1 MYVTSEVVRESRERS
16 SSKNGMSTAS
26 SNESKLVTIPNVVTA
41 VRIACIPLFIW
52 MTVFAHMLVAG
63 AILLGFLGATDW
75 VDGQLARRLDQVSN
89 LGKLLD
95 PTADRLLV
103 VAGVIAAIL
112 SHAIPIWLVA
122 VVLLREVLVSLAVLL
137 LMLLGAKRI
146 DVLFVGKAGTFAIM
160 VAFPA
165 FLISYGHATWQ
176 SPFHIIAWVATAAG
190 LVLGWA
196 AVLAYIPA
204 AKRAISNR
212 NSTTSTGKIPENRGG
227 TTS

>member
-1 MYVTSEVVRESRERS
+1 MRESREQS

-26 SNESKLVTIPNVVTA
+26 SNESKLATIPNVVTA

-75 VDGQLARRLDQVSN
+75 VDGQLARRLGQVSN

-122 VVLLREVLVSLAVLL
+122 VVLLREILVSLAVLL

-146 DVLFVGKAGTFAIM
+146 DVLFIGKAGTFAIM

-176 SPFHIIAWVATAAG
+176 TPFHIIAGVATAAG
-190 LVLGWA
+190 LALGWA

-204 AKRAISNR
+204 AKRALSSR
-212 NSTTSTGKIPENRGG
+212 NSATSTINITENRGG
-227 TTS
+227 TT